1 MSPRQHSVDD
11 NPLALDT
18 LRGEDEIA
26 IPSYLLMYYGLLQAL
41 KSDLPNTLSW
51 DDRLCSR
58 LWPFFQATFDVLSL
72 YYRWKVYTGPNLNYR
87 RKPSIAP
94 RLWAVTNMTVR
105 EMDNVL
111 VSMKR
116 WESRP
121 CQKMDDYKNDED
133 TTTRL
138 RSFLNAM
145 ESLDLTN
152 KIHELKGL
160 SRDLNHVTKR
170 LIRSRIAKAT
180 NRIATWG
187 VSLVYYLF
195 RGLVSDG

>member
-1 MSPRQHSVDD
+1 MDY

-18 LRGEDEIA
+18 LRGKDENA
-26 IPSYLLMYYGLLQAL
+26 IPSYFLICHGLLQAQ
-41 KSDLPNTLSW
+41 KSELPNAISW
-51 DDRLCSR
+51 DTRLWSR
-58 LWPFFQATFDVLSL
+58 LWSFFQATFDVLSL
-72 YYRWKVYTGPNLNYR
+72 YFRWSVYNGPNLYYR
-87 RKPSIAP
+87 QKVSIAS
-94 RLWAVTNMTVR
+94 RLWAVTDMTVR
-105 EMDNVL
+105 EMDNVF
-111 VSMKR
+111 VSMKL

-152 KIHELKGL
+152 KIQKLKGL

-170 LIRSRIAKAT
+170 LTRSRIAKAT
-180 NRIATWG
+180 DLITTWS
-187 VSLVYYLF
+187 VFLIYYSI
-195 RGLVSDG
+195 RVLVSDG